1 LDHQN
6 NYLELSRTLKLVTR
20 MSKFF
25 AVLSSCLSILHNYF
39 DDPTKLFSDLHVG
52 KFLDT
57 SVKNFFL
64 PFFLI
69 FEIRCRIVFALKTE
83 LIRYE
88 FAPFLF

>member
-1 LDHQN
+1 
-6 NYLELSRTLKLVTR
+6 

-52 KFLDT
+52 KFLNT
-57 SVKNFFL
+57 KNFFL
-64 PFFLI
+64 PFSLI

-83 LIRYE
+83 LIQYE
-88 FAPFLF
+88 FSPFLF